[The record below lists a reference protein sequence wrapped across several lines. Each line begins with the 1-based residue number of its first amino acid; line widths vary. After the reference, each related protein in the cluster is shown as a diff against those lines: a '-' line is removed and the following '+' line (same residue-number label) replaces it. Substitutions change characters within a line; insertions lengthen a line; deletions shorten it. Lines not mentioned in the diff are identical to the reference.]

1 MGGERRVTSRE
12 EKRASHRVLV
22 KKPWERNSLELTS
35 VNEKI
40 MFK

>member
-1 MGGERRVTSRE
+1 MLGERRVRSKE

-22 KKPWERNSLELTS
+22 KKPRERDSLEITS